1 LQQNVDRIKVE
12 NETGMVT
19 EEDPRC
25 VDSNDTDIPSTLS
38 VQGTVPEVSLVF
50 YFFTTTTTATT
61 TTTTTTATTTTTTTT
76 TILAAAVVMVFCVCL
91 HTQVCKM

>member
-12 NETGMVT
+12 NDTGMVS

-25 VDSNDTDIPSTLS
+25 VDNDDTDIPSALS

-50 YFFTTTTTATT
+50 LFFYYHHHSCRRHHHNHHTTTSTT
-61 TTTTTTATTTTTTTT
+61 TPPPPPPPP
-76 TILAAAVVMVFCVCL
+76 LY
-91 HTQVCKM
+91 